1 MAARRNWSTQVRA
14 WEEGRRNETSLPWVG
29 KEASRARIL
38 TQDSH
43 MEVRLHR
50 DERRVPEATVKM
62 VPIASPARVRKKDN
76 LVAEVSGPP

>member
-1 MAARRNWSTQVRA
+1 
-14 WEEGRRNETSLPWVG
+14 
-29 KEASRARIL
+29 
-38 TQDSH
+38 